1 MTTLSIV
8 IKTLNEEANIA
19 RAIESC
25 IASTRQIDCE
35 IIIADS
41 GSADRTI
48 EIAQTYPVTIVQVRN
63 PAEGRCGLGPQL
75 GYQFSSGRYVYILDG
90 DMELRAE
97 FLTHAIVFMDGHPDV
112 AGFGGVI
119 EEMRT
124 QNIEFESRRKRV
136 ERYIQSQGERLER
149 PHERGYLP
157 GGALYRRAALVE
169 VGYMSDRNL
178 HGNEEYDLG
187 ARLRVKGWKLVR
199 SNTTAAN
206 HYSHQMPSGALFWY
220 RMRSG
225 MLLGVGEIVRAGA
238 DAGYLMQVLKEVSI
252 VRIAI
257 AVYGFWAL
265 VTAACIGLST
275 HIPAIVIVGLSLAAL
290 IGLMCW
296 RNGSLK
302 LALFSL
308 LSWHAAAIGLLAGV
322 LAGRRSPTEPID
334 ATVMHQAISSQPPA
348 QGIRAG

>member
-25 IASTRQIDCE
+25 ITATRLIERE

-48 EIAQTYPVTIVQVRN
+48 EIAKKYPVTIAQVRN

-75 GYQFSSGRYVYILDG
+75 GYQFSTGHYVYILDG

-97 FLTHAIVFMDGHPDV
+97 FLTHAIAFLDEHPDV

-136 ERYIQSQGERLER
+136 ERYVQTQGERLER

-157 GGALYRRAALVE
+157 GGALYRRAALTE

-206 HYSHQMPSGALFWY
+206 HYSHQMPSAALFWY
-220 RMRSG
+220 RVRSG
-225 MLLGVGEIVRAGA
+225 MLMGVGEIVRAGA
-238 DAGYLMQVLKEVSI
+238 DAGYLLQVLKEVSI

-257 AVYGFWAL
+257 AVYGFWAVVAAAS
-265 VTAACIGLST
+265 VTLSAHMPAA
-275 HIPAIVIVGLSLAAL
+275 VIVALSLAAL
-290 IGLMCW
+290 VSLMWW

-322 LAGRRSPTEPID
+322 LAGRRPPAEPID
-334 ATVMHQAISSQPPA
+334 ATVIRQPISGQLPA
-348 QGIRAG
+348 QGMRAG